1 VQKAEDTLH
10 AFTDAKMR
18 SEAIHILKKLTFY
31 MDSKTDKGYVA
42 LRDIFIYGL
51 RHFDLR
57 DEIFCQ
63 VMKQI
68 ANNPDKYALFTT
80 TQSEIRAHA
89 RSHACHMLMSSSHR
103 MSTTRGWEVMAAC
116 CGLFSPTAKL
126 LKVVTAY
133 LMLAENT
140 PGYEEYA
147 KYSLLKL
154 RRLIVDVFARPRTF
168 PPSSVELD
176 ANRVRASHSS
186 LSSARL
192 SSIVLGSRADAAAMR
207 LDSTHRR

>member
-68 ANNPDKYALFTT
+68 ANNPDKYALHHHTK
-80 TQSEIRAHA
+80 SDEGA
-89 RSHACHMLMSSSHR
+89 RSHAHACHHHR